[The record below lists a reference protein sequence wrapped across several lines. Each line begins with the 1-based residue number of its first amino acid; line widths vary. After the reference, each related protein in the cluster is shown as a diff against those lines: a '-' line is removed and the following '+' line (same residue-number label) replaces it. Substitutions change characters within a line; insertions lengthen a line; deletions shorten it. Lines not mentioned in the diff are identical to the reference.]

1 MQIAMPDTP
10 DVREPR
16 DLFDRLYAYAIT
28 LDKSMPPSA
37 KSRFM
42 KLVPV
47 FKSFAESIEN
57 LTPAKTEYDTQMA
70 YSVSQGYCFLQHGAY
85 VWRHNRAHFNNTMT
99 DKMYRIDSLRSQIR
113 DKASLITTI
122 IDG

>member
-1 MQIAMPDTP
+1 
-10 DVREPR
+10 
-16 DLFDRLYAYAIT
+16 
-28 LDKSMPPSA
+28 
-37 KSRFM
+37 M

-57 LTPAKTEYDTQMA
+57 LTQAKTEYDTQMA
-70 YSVSQGYCFLQHGAY
+70 YSVEQGYCYLQHGAY
-85 VWRHNRAHFNNTMT
+85 VWRHNHASYNNTMT

-113 DKASLITTI
+113 GKASVITTI